1 MLKYEIID
9 IAENTLMN
17 LAQFSSTKRKNRKL
31 IRTNFTIEIYLF

>member
-17 LAQFSSTKRKNRKL
+17 LAQFLSTKRKKRKL
-31 IRTNFTIEIYLF
+31 IRTKFTIKIYLF